1 MSQQRGAIVDTP
13 TSSIRVLAVDD
24 HPIMLDGLV
33 AAVDAEPDMQMI
45 AVASCGEEAIRQFRR
60 HQPDVTLMDLEMPG
74 MSGEEAIRAIHD
86 EFPHAVILVLTTFK
100 GDAQAL
106 RALKAGARGY
116 LLKGSMR
123 RELVDTIRTLHQG
136 KKSIPRDIAAEIA
149 THAIDERLTS
159 REIGVLRDVAQG
171 HSNKVVA
178 DALNISEATVK
189 VHMKSILG
197 KLGADSRTHA
207 VQIALRRGII

>member
-1 MSQQRGAIVDTP
+1 MDTP
-13 TSSIRVLAVDD
+13 VSVIRILAVDD
-24 HPIMLDGLV
+24 HPIMLEGLS
-33 AAVDAEPDMQMI
+33 AVIDAEPDMQMV
-45 AVASCGEEAIRQFRR
+45 AVASCGEEAVRLYRR

-86 EFPHAVILVLTTFK
+86 EFPAAVILVLTTFK

-123 RELVDTIRTLHQG
+123 RELVDTIRTLRQG
-136 KKSIPRDIAAEIA
+136 KKSIPREIAAEIA

-159 REIGVLRDVAQG
+159 REISVLRDVAQG
-171 HSNKVVA
+171 HSNKMVA
-178 DALNISEATVK
+178 DALSISEATVK

-207 VQIALRRGII
+207 VQIAQRRGII

>member
-1 MSQQRGAIVDTP
+1 MDTP
-13 TSSIRVLAVDD
+13 ATVIRVLAVDD
-24 HPIMLDGLV
+24 HPIMLEGLS
-33 AAVDAEPDMQMI
+33 AVIDAETDMQMV
-45 AVASCGEEAIRQFRR
+45 AVASCGEEAIHQYRR

-86 EFPHAVILVLTTFK
+86 EFPAAVILVLTTFK

-123 RELVDTIRTLHQG
+123 RELIETIRTLHQG
-136 KKSIPRDIAAEIA
+136 KKSIPREIAAEIA
-149 THAIDERLTS
+149 THAIDERLTM
-159 REIGVLRDVAQG
+159 REISVLRDVAQG
-171 HSNKVVA
+171 HSNKTVA
-178 DALNISEATVK
+178 DALCISEATVK

-197 KLGADSRTHA
+197 KLSADSRTHA
-207 VQIALRRGII
+207 VQIAHRRGII